1 MFAFNDMFNPNDYRS
16 MYDMFDRR
24 APRKAPARRNNA
36 FATGEPC
43 DCADCRLQARL
54 NAAKGGNV
62 FARQNP
68 NLRNNNAAK
77 RRRTKA
83 GAQKELLG
91 KVVAGQSAV
100 RGFLARRHTASLFN
114 ALRQMKDADGAVSEI
129 LSRLD
134 ETEVASNEN
143 ELRGVED
150 DLERV
155 LLRLDGIDISMHF
168 ATSDADES
176 DESSAS
182 TASNGYLRK
191 LRKQII
197 ARTEAA
203 LDRVDS
209 LKKSLA
215 EDESDASSVYI
226 RDLFASSD
234 ASSDVDMDQ
243 VEAGED
249 LEASVVDD
257 DWEEVDEDEDE
268 NEEEDDEEEQD
279 EEEEMDEQDEQAP
292 KTELNP
298 AVVDAIER
306 RKQDIRSQIAALQ
319 EQLRMLE
326 QAM

>member
-1 MFAFNDMFNPNDYRS
+1 MFKKPKRNKNV
-16 MYDMFDRR
+16 R
-24 APRKAPARRNNA
+24 ARP
-36 FATGEPC
+36 
-43 DCADCRLQARL
+43 
-54 NAAKGGNV
+54 
-62 FARQNP
+62 
-68 NLRNNNAAK
+68 
-77 RRRTKA
+77 
-83 GAQKELLG
+83 
-91 KVVAGQSAV
+91 SA
-100 RGFLARRHTASLFN
+100 
-114 ALRQMKDADGAVSEI
+114 
-129 LSRLD
+129 
-134 ETEVASNEN
+134 
-143 ELRGVED
+143 
-150 DLERV
+150 
-155 LLRLDGIDISMHF
+155 
-168 ATSDADES
+168 SDADES

-191 LRKQII
+191 FRKQII

-257 DWEEVDEDEDE
+257 DWEEVDEEEDE
-268 NEEEDDEEEQD
+268 NEEE
-279 EEEEMDEQDEQAP
+279 EEEEMDEQEQAP